1 MSLAYQELAW
11 SDMFQT
17 DVGSKLHCLAC
28 VPRKTANAIPAH
40 AVSWDHDD
48 FLFMSEQL
56 FHICKLLDSQLD
68 GGHWS
73 MRAKQKK
80 TDRRPIQSS
89 VRAMHARVGEFSPMG
104 MSLASLFLL
113 ARAFLQRSS
122 PMPSHAAQ
130 QAERGQFAPL
140 TPDLTKTP

>member
-1 MSLAYQELAW
+1 MSLAHQDLAW

-17 DVGSKLHCLAC
+17 DVGSELH
-28 VPRKTANAIPAH
+28 
-40 AVSWDHDD
+40 
-48 FLFMSEQL
+48 LFGL
-56 FHICKLLDSQLD
+56 
-68 GGHWS
+68 
-73 MRAKQKK
+73 RTQKDK
-80 TDRRPIQSS
+80 ADRRPIQSS